1 MDQRELEE
9 YYNNYFELFRTQGWK
24 QLVEELQTNAVSINS
39 VEATKDSDDLYF
51 RKGQIAVL
59 AYILNLE
66 DFTNKGF
73 EDAQTV

>member
-1 MDQRELEE
+1 VDQRELEE